1 MLKKTAITLCAMLMF
16 GCAAKT
22 GNLEMMPVPE
32 DGTREALLPTYQPT
46 GSACLDSI
54 VVNMLYV
61 GCSFMSTAHDDDGII
76 YMGCIQPQ
84 PGAQDVFST
93 GTFLRITDPT
103 QLPGGAQPFCG
114 DPTGVYAMWSVPF
127 TELIRDD

>member
-1 MLKKTAITLCAMLMF
+1 MLKKTVIALCALLTF

-32 DGTREALLPTYQPT
+32 AGTREALLPTYKPT

-61 GCSFMSTAHDDDGII
+61 GCSYMSSAQDEFGIV

-84 PGAQDVFST
+84 PGAQDVFSRD
-93 GTFLRITDPT
+93 TFIRIVDPM
-103 QLPGGAQPFCG
+103 QLPPDAEPFCG
-114 DPTGVYAMWSVPF
+114 DPTGVYAMWRVPF
-127 TELIRDD
+127 SELIRDE